1 MIGNRFGI
9 GNRPYRQRLHP
20 CNESTAT
27 MTLTKNF
34 LHKEPDFIQIS
45 RFKIII
51 GILVGLFFSFAFYSF
66 LYLIREVFR
75 ILSVTETYDL
85 WILTDK
91 EVHFYNLI
99 FAFISVIIGQSAA
112 FSFWF
117 DRPKVIFQ
125 KRNYRKTT
133 ILNDQRTLNWY
144 FLSWFSKLTIV
155 FGLMFGLTFRGG
167 FYVFSLYPDYN
178 YIFILIV
185 IVLFLQTWN
194 TINLSFK
201 RKGQKWMLI
210 SGVLLSMIAFGFS
223 RINLIDYKTINQNY
237 IQKNIHYNYNLELP
251 ESDSNERIEKRSLI
265 EDIYLVESKQNKNES
280 IIIVDNEQVS
290 FEKLYEKIIEWQS
303 LRDEYEVPFMVYR
316 LHIHKSIYME
326 FVNKVKKEL
335 TKSNVSRIAYAVIP
349 TNHEYDKRYYQD
361 FSFSMILPNWKAD
374 WLNPKAVYKD
384 LNKIQNIIEIKQTE
398 FDYIINDTLVKTNRI
413 KSTIKRLIQQDSDYM
428 IKFYVN
434 DNVVF
439 SDYFKVLSNVKEVVN
454 ELRNEYSEKKYF
466 KQYDLLDCE
475 EATEVRQKFPFRT
488 FEITTELKEI
498 IENE

>member
-1 MIGNRFGI
+1 
-9 GNRPYRQRLHP
+9 
-20 CNESTAT
+20 

-34 LHKEPDFIQIS
+34 LHKEPDFNQIS

-51 GILVGLFFSFAFYSF
+51 GILVGLFFSFSFYSF

-99 FAFISVIIGQSAA
+99 FAFISVIIGQSIA

-117 DRPKVIFQ
+117 DRPKSRFE

-133 ILNDQRTLNWY
+133 ILNDQRALNWY
-144 FLSWFSKLTIV
+144 FLSWFSKLAIV

-178 YIFILIV
+178 FIFILIV

-194 TINLSFK
+194 TISLKFK

-210 SGVLLSMIAFGFS
+210 SGVLLSITAFGFS

-237 IQKNIHYNYNLELP
+237 LQKNIHYSYNLELP
-251 ESDSNERIEKRSLI
+251 ATDSYEKLFRRSLI
-265 EDIYLVESKQNKNES
+265 ENIYIIENKAQQADNEPV
-280 IIIVDNEQVS
+280 IVVDNEIIAI
-290 FEKLYEKIIEWQS
+290 EKLHEKIVEWQS
-303 LRDEYEVPFMVYR
+303 MRNKYEIPQMVYR
-316 LHIHKSIYME
+316 LHIHRSIKMN
-326 FVNKVKKEL
+326 FVNQVKNEL
-335 TKSNVSRIAYAVIP
+335 TKSGVSKIAYAVIP
-349 TNHEYDKRYYQD
+349 TNLEYDKKYYQD
-361 FSFSMILPNWKAD
+361 CSFSMILPNWNAD
-374 WLNPKAVYKD
+374 WLNPKTIYKD

-398 FDYIINDTLVKTNRI
+398 SEYLINGSLLKMNHIKDTIKKLIQNNSDYIIK
-413 KSTIKRLIQQDSDYM
+413 YH
-428 IKFYVN
+428 VN
-434 DNVVF
+434 DNAHF
-439 SDYFKVLSNVKEVVN
+439 SDYFRVLSATKEVVN
-454 ELRNEYSEKKYF
+454 ELRDEYSETTYS
-466 KQYDLLDCE
+466 KQYDLLDYEE
-475 EATEVRQKFPFRT
+475 EAEVRQKYPYRI